1 MFQSLENTLNIVND
15 KIESHETI
23 NKIVILNK
31 EWTVENG
38 LLTPTMKIK
47 RKSIEKIYK
56 ENYVFWYDL
65 EHKIFFT
72 DEK

>member
-1 MFQSLENTLNIVND
+1 MSQSLENTLNIVND

-56 ENYVFWYDL
+56 EELFILV
-65 EHKIFFT
+65 
-72 DEK
+72 